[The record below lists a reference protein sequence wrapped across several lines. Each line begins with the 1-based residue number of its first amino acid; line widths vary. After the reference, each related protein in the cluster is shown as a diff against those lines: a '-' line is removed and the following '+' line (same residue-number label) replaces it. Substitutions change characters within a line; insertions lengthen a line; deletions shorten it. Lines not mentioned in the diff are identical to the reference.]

1 MSKESIYDEK
11 IDPLMTQIIEICKK
25 NKIPIICS
33 FALDDR
39 LQASTIITDTEYIEF
54 EDIIVENR
62 FLKASTILHGSSDVN
77 I

>member
-1 MSKESIYDEK
+1 MSKESIYDDK
-11 IDPLMTQIIEICKK
+11 IDPLMTQIIEICKE

-33 FALDDR
+33 FALDNK

-62 FLKASTILHGSSDVN
+62 FLKASIILHSGSDVN
-77 I
+77 V